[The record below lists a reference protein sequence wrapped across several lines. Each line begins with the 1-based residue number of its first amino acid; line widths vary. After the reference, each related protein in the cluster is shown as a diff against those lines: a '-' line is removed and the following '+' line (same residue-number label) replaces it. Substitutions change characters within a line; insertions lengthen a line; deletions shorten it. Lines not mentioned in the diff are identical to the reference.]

1 MGAEDTD
8 MALLCVGLL
17 TSTQSKEC
25 ATMKNRL
32 AVFPIAALLT
42 VACTNVHQTELC
54 VGTRYG
60 KVVEEL
66 KRPGDVR

>member
-1 MGAEDTD
+1 
-8 MALLCVGLL
+8 
-17 TSTQSKEC
+17 
-25 ATMKNRL
+25 MKNRL
-32 AVFPIAALLT
+32 AVFPIAALLA

-66 KRPGDVR
+66 KSDLVMFADDRKGGPKSLN